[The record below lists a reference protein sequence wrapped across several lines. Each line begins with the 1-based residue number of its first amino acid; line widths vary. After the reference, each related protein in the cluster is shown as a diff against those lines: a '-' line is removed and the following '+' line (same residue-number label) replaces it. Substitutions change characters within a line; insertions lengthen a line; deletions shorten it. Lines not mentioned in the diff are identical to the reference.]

1 MKDYTQ
7 VERDNAALTIREY
20 AFGQMNMLRML
31 GDEDA
36 ANNLQ
41 QAINV
46 AIAALREKAERE
58 AGCEWCTKLTNL
70 SYSDASYY
78 DDIRACVGMQKDIH
92 ILERHKKDDYV
103 LNISSHAGN
112 WIDYPIHYCPMC
124 GRQLSGNAEQ
134 VKECVE

>member
-1 MKDYTQ
+1 MT
-7 VERDNAALTIREY
+7 REEAIDVLKNRY
-20 AFGQMNMLRML
+20 YSGVTRSKTD
-31 GDEDA
+31 DEWRLATDT
-36 ANNLQ
+36 
-41 QAINV
+41 
-46 AIAALREKAERE
+46 AIAALREKVERE
-58 AGCEWCTKLTNL
+58 RGCEYCTKLTNL

-124 GRQLSGNAEQ
+124 GRKLE
-134 VKECVE
+134 VEG

>member
-1 MKDYTQ
+1 MRNDLKAA
-7 VERDNAALTIREY
+7 VEYFESLIQTIADDEWNRETRSSATAALT
-20 AFGQMNMLRML
+20 
-31 GDEDA
+31 
-36 ANNLQ
+36 
-41 QAINV
+41 
-46 AIAALREKAERE
+46 ALREKQQRE

-78 DDIRACVGMQKDIH
+78 DDIRACVGRQKDIH

-124 GRQLSGNAEQ
+124 GRKLEGE
-134 VKECVE
+134 K